1 MSYPVTQNG
10 DKSCIVPCK
19 GVNLQPETYKS
30 RSTTRPRHPVGLYFH
45 LLFLIKGKTA
55 VYVSIMWVTKQMTS
69 GKCVKT
75 FTSSSSACGSSMPS
89 GTHLFVSG
97 RDSSFSTRALSP
109 LNSNSVKW
117 VHLPE
122 CSVPGE
128 PDGVLGHSEGKDL
141 ELSSES
147 LTGGFKVW

>member
-1 MSYPVTQNG
+1 MHISYVFIHQFLCTFW
-10 DKSCIVPCK
+10 DFAA
-19 GVNLQPETYKS
+19 GV
-30 RSTTRPRHPVGLYFH
+30 YFY
-45 LLFLIKGKTA
+45 LLFLIKGKNCRCSSQEA
-55 VYVSIMWVTKQMTS
+55 AMMMSIQGMMWETKQMVS

-117 VHLPE
+117 VHFPE

-128 PDGVLGHSEGKDL
+128 PDGVLGHSEGRDL

-147 LTGGFKVW
+147 LAGGLKVW